1 MRPGVCSR
9 SMQPR
14 LYLYLYIYVATVCI
28 KPTETEPTEPPFMFH
43 DIMDTRATDD
53 ATIVVT

>member
-1 MRPGVCSR
+1 
-9 SMQPR
+9 MQPR